1 MLRFRL
7 GARCPRPSP
16 SVPSSLS
23 SPRVVCPLGSVAST
37 AALSALGAGP
47 AWLGVGGGMWIL
59 RRPFVV
65 TKFSSLFRLCAMC
78 DLACSPRRCCRA
90 SCNPQHP
97 TTLAAAGMSSSWLVV
112 SCWLLHPW
120 CGCTIRL
127 TRVNCLHDSR
137 RYWGRNQE
145 AENRYIVRVLVWRA
159 ACRVATR
166 SASARKLLCGS
177 VPHASSP
184 GPPCSSRCHGAPCW
198 LTSFTIR
205 PLH

>member
-1 MLRFRL
+1 
-7 GARCPRPSP
+7 
-16 SVPSSLS
+16 
-23 SPRVVCPLGSVAST
+23 
-37 AALSALGAGP
+37 
-47 AWLGVGGGMWIL
+47 MWIL

-65 TKFSSLFRLCAMC
+65 TKLSSLFRLCAMC

-90 SCNPQHP
+90 SCNPQPP
-97 TTLAAAGMSSSWLVV
+97 TTLAAAGMSSSWLVL

-159 ACRVATR
+159 ASRVA
-166 SASARKLLCGS
+166 SAVARKLLCGTLLRPRQALHARHGVT
-177 VPHASSP
+177 VPP
-184 GPPCSSRCHGAPCW
+184 GPCW